1 MATRKMATLPTQ
13 VSKNDLDFKLTPY
26 NNYKIVMKTSLQLN
40 LSQQLTM
47 TPQLQQAIKLLQLS
61 SLELKT
67 EIQAELDKNPLLD
80 EAEEN
85 EDDPQQTIPLSP
97 PETAS
102 AADYGSS
109 PDDFDPELSWDFG
122 SLGSSSAQNEDYEF
136 EREVYGHRRTDES
149 LHEHLTW
156 QMRLTPFSDI
166 DRLIATAIIDG
177 IADDG
182 YLTLSLT
189 DIQESLPDPLKVDEE
204 EILAVLHRIQ
214 QFEPAG
220 VAARD
225 LAECLS
231 IQLKQIPVTIPY
243 RDHALAIITQSLP
256 LLRARDA
263 QALMKKHH
271 ISEEVLSETIKLLQT
286 LTPYPGSRI
295 TVAETEYI
303 IPDVLVT
310 KRGDQWVAQLN
321 PEVTPRLCINQEYA
335 KLIRKSDNSN
345 DNVYL
350 RNQLQ
355 EARWLIKSLES
366 RNSTLL
372 KVAQCIVQRQIDFFE
387 LGDEAMKPLILADV
401 AHEVEMHESTI
412 SRVTTEKYMHTPRGI
427 FELKYFFSSHLSTQS
442 GTDCSSTAI
451 RALIKKIVA
460 AEKTSK
466 PLSDNQIAGLLKAS
480 GVRVARRTVA
490 KYRELLNIPPSIE
503 RKKLN
508 WAVVKKES

>member
-1 MATRKMATLPTQ
+1 
-13 VSKNDLDFKLTPY
+13 
-26 NNYKIVMKTSLQLN
+26 MKTSLQLSI
-40 LSQQLTM
+40 SQQLTM

-61 SLELKT
+61 SLELKA
-67 EIQAELDKNPLLD
+67 EIQSALESNPLLD
-80 EAEEN
+80 ELEED
-85 EDDPQQTIPLSP
+85 ELQSDDAPLPP

-102 AADYGSS
+102 AVDYVDSS
-109 PDDFDPELSWDFG
+109 EDIDPDLSWDF
-122 SLGSSSAQNEDYEF
+122 SYVANSSAQNDDDDF
-136 EREVYGHRRTDES
+136 ENDLYAQRRTDES
-149 LHEHLTW
+149 LHEHLSW
-156 QMRLTPFSDI
+156 QMRLTPFSDV
-166 DRLIATAIIDG
+166 DKLIAVSIIDA

-182 YLTLSLT
+182 YLTLSLEELRESFPVAL
-189 DIQESLPDPLKVDEE
+189 DIDEA

-231 IQLKQIPVTIPY
+231 IQLKQMPVATAY
-243 RDHALAIITQSLP
+243 RKEALDIIQHSLP

-263 QALMKKHH
+263 AQLMKKHQFTQ
-271 ISEEVLSETIKLLQT
+271 EQLSETIQLLQT

-303 IPDVLVT
+303 IPDVIVS
-310 KRGDQWVAQLN
+310 KRGDKWYTQLN
-321 PEVTPRLCINQEYA
+321 PEVTPRLSINNEYA
-335 KLIRKSDNSN
+335 KLIRRADTSSDNT
-345 DNVYL
+345 YL
-350 RNQLQ
+350 RTQLQ

-372 KVAQCIVQRQIDFFE
+372 KVAQCIVDRQIAFFE
-387 LGDEAMKPLILADV
+387 QGDEAMKPLILADV
-401 AHEVEMHESTI
+401 AQQVEMHESTI

-442 GTDCSSTAI
+442 GNECSSTAI

-460 AEKTSK
+460 AEKPNK
-466 PLSDNQIAGLLKAS
+466 PLSDNQIATMLKET
-480 GVRVARRTVA
+480 GIRVARRTVA
-490 KYRELLNIPPSIE
+490 KYRELLQIPPSVE

-508 WAVVKKES
+508 WAVKKES